1 MNHLLI
7 FLKRPQTIIGIVTA
21 LAFQVIFSVVWMT
34 GYQGANDRVKNFRIA
49 VVNEDKVMGE
59 QVVGKL
65 RSSLPFDI
73 SETDRESARE
83 ELVNREVQMV
93 LTIPADFSSNLQNPT
108 ASAKLLY
115 EINES
120 NPQMVKSVMDSAAS
134 SVTAALNREASAA
147 GIQAVLEQST
157 LPPEQAKGAAA
168 GLADRVRSETAYI
181 HPVDG
186 LNNQMVPMMMV
197 IASFVGAMIMGMNM
211 QQASAAVGSRMTKW
225 QSFTART
232 VINAVSA
239 LLVSM
244 LGSTLVLALGGKS
257 AEGFMALWL
266 FQSLFVWVFLVF
278 SQMFLIVFGMAGMLF
293 NITLLSLQLVASGA
307 MVPRQMLG
315 SGFQTAG
322 DLLPATYA
330 VEGLMNILFGGSLLG
345 KDIVGLSAVA
355 LISLAVSAAVTAM
368 RKTRHSDGSDEAVQR
383 LETPA

>member
-1 MNHLLI
+1 M
-7 FLKRPQTIIGIVTA
+7 
-21 LAFQVIFSVVWMT
+21 
-34 GYQGANDRVKNFRIA
+34 
-49 VVNEDKVMGE
+49 
-59 QVVGKL
+59 VGKL

-73 SETDRESARE
+73 SEADRESARE

-108 ASAKLLY
+108 ASAKLFY

-134 SVTAALNREASAA
+134 CVMAALNREASAA
-147 GIQAVLEQST
+147 GIQAVLGQST

-168 GLADRVRSETAYI
+168 GLVDRVRSETAYI

-239 LLVSM
+239 
-244 LGSTLVLALGGKS
+244 
-257 AEGFMALWL
+257 
-266 FQSLFVWVFLVF
+266 
-278 SQMFLIVFGMAGMLF
+278 
-293 NITLLSLQLVASGA
+293 
-307 MVPRQMLG
+307 
-315 SGFQTAG
+315 
-322 DLLPATYA
+322 

-345 KDIVGLSAVA
+345 KDIVGLAAVA